1 MMRVDAIHLDKT
13 YFCHLI
19 WICSIL
25 IPILNIIQHNIHSGE
40 NLCFCTHLRQV
51 LSFTGG
57 AGLNQ
62 ISISQWMM
70 TTLIRKCGRIDGWIL
85 DRRVEGFLPDS
96 HCQSSLLITARD
108 DDHVYAVRVG
118 HGIVGTAHTG
128 ATFAVE
134 LNALWHRVESR
145 TLLFHSVSLWRAKR
159 ILGVTCGR

>member
-1 MMRVDAIHLDKT
+1 MDFKMPCISIK
-13 YFCHLI
+13 LI
-19 WICSIL
+19 FVTNLICICSIL

-108 DDHVYAVRVG
+108 DDHVYAVRIG

-134 LNALWHRVESR
+134 LNAL
-145 TLLFHSVSLWRAKR
+145 
-159 ILGVTCGR
+159 